1 MVKFCLLAQKA
12 PLLDPMF
19 PTHLAS
25 LVQQLVL
32 KLLDPQDLLEH
43 LVELVFAQDE
53 LGSGAGCHALLRLSW
68 VLISAVDG
76 VKFSH
81 PGTQHGL
88 LAQTINLWQ
97 APHTFLDMALEHL
110 ATV

>member
-1 MVKFCLLAQKA
+1 MYNQTILYNQNTVIIFLAPQGQIVSTGSKA
-12 PLLDPMF
+12 PLLAPMF

-68 VLISAVDG
+68 VLVSAVDG
-76 VKFSH
+76 VKLSH
-81 PGTQHGL
+81 PGTQHSL
-88 LAQTINLWQ
+88 LA
-97 APHTFLDMALEHL
+97 
-110 ATV
+110 

>member
-1 MVKFCLLAQKA
+1 MVKLCLLAQKA
-12 PLLDPMF
+12 PLLAPMF

-68 VLISAVDG
+68 VLVSAVDG
-76 VKFSH
+76 VKLSH